1 MVFVFVVDVFVVVVF
16 LLLSFKWCWSF
27 EVLSRPKANW
37 HNYNDVK
44 HLSIDVCGT
53 CYWQVHRSSSQFIWQ
68 HSKNVYKPQQIPKE
82 NVYFSSCIVCPY
94 KFHKIIRFLN
104 DRKCLIVHW
113 RWLWINSCVRTLDHR
128 WWWWYEWNK
137 ERGVENKST
146 AWNVM
151 KLHCIVS
158 PLYTQKYNT
167 CLWVNNG
174 YRK

>member
-1 MVFVFVVDVFVVVVF
+1 MWH
-16 LLLSFKWCWSF
+16 LLL
-27 EVLSRPKANW
+27 A
-37 HNYNDVK
+37 
-44 HLSIDVCGT
+44 G
-53 CYWQVHRSSSQFIWQ
+53 SSVIFPIYMTAFQECVQAATNSERKCFF
-68 HSKNVYKPQQIPKE
+68 
-82 NVYFSSCIVCPY
+82 FSSCIVCPY